1 MACESCEDPKKA
13 CPLRMS
19 AGRPITDYSFRC
31 TQNAKLLQGVKDAGM
46 TLGSYEMRRYLQL
59 NSEAI
64 MQKNREEAAARLSPC
79 FPCTRPF
86 NEPGTMLP
94 ERYEVVCNGVT
105 CERKEVNP
113 TGLGDGRK
121 Y

>member
-19 AGRPITDYSFRC
+19 DGRPITDYSFRC
-31 TQNAKLLQGVKDAGM
+31 AQTARLLQGVKDAGM

-59 NSEAI
+59 NSDAI

-113 TGLGDGRK
+113 TGLGDGRR